1 MNEYPFNLRG
11 KQERFSG
18 LGRKDGKTTKSRE
31 FELSQGII
39 IAKIEHH
46 GYSDFDL
53 KFVPTDDSTATT
65 GVAAGATAGAV
76 IGSFIPVLGT
86 IIGGVVGAGIG
97 GAIGDSIAGWKPGGY
112 TGQFSTWAF
121 KQVKEGGEDCLP
133 PGKYRLEVESKDRW
147 TCDFIQPA
155 LGQSFGSFDDNAN
168 NGDAG
173 IYFWGPRMSG
183 AQLLLATIHHNG
195 IGDFS
200 CAAYSVDGTH
210 HWMFEEEGQFHIPGH
225 QTQIKPGKEYII
237 SVWADGDWS
246 LNFEEAIQG
255 HNPQTLDEKEIEN
268 VVFRT
273 IFFMFGKMA
282 KADGQVSKDEINFVD
297 AVMIEFDQ
305 DTRKKA
311 IEIFNEGTT
320 KTTPFYEIATEFAQQ
335 YDIEDTHAMLECL
348 VALACADGVLHAI
361 EEQYLKEAVT
371 AFGLSPDFL
380 TQAQKNFLF
389 ETKKGYKNL
398 IRASFLMFG
407 KMAKADGQVSKEKID
422 VVDAVMIEF
431 DQDTQKIAIENFNEG
446 MTTTRSFYEIA
457 AEFAQC
463 DTEDQQAILECLL
476 ALAYAGGV
484 LHAIEE
490 QYLNDT
496 VTAFG
501 LSPDIL
507 TQAREEILP
516 AIIEDYDILGC
527 EPSASNEEL
536 KRHYRELSLQYH
548 PDRISSKDLAPDF
561 LKFAKE
567 KFQEIQNAY
576 EAITE
581 HRKMVNNFRSKKN
594 KNLINI
600 FRLYRNAMNCLQ
612 NLE

>member
-1 MNEYPFNLRG
+1 MDEYPFNLRG

-18 LGRKDGKTTKSRE
+18 LGRKDGETTKSRE

-46 GYSDFDL
+46 GYSDFNL

-65 GVAAGATAGAV
+65 GVAAGATTGAV

-97 GAIGDSIAGWKPGGY
+97 GVIGDSIAGWKPVDY

-121 KQVKEGGEDCLP
+121 KQVKEGGTDCLS

-173 IYFWGPRMSG
+173 IYFWGPRMSSV
-183 AQLLLATIHHNG
+183 QLLLATIHHNG

-210 HWMFEEEGQFHIPGH
+210 YWMFEEEGQFHIPGH
-225 QTQIKPGKEYII
+225 QTEIKPGKEYII
-237 SVWADGDWS
+237 SVWADGAWT
-246 LNFEEAIQG
+246 LNFEEAVQDYAPSQALG
-255 HNPQTLDEKEIEN
+255 EDEKLAILLL
-268 VVFRT
+268 
-273 IFFMFGKMA
+273 MLGKMA
-282 KADGQVSKDEINFVD
+282 KADGQVSKDEIDVVD
-297 AVMIEFDQ
+297 AIVTEFDQ
-305 DTRKKA
+305 DEKKIA
-311 IEIFNEGTT
+311 IEIFNAG
-320 KTTPFYEIATEFAQQ
+320 KTTTRSFYEIVAEFAR
-335 YDIEDTHAMLECL
+335 YDTEDSQAILDL
-348 VALACADGVLHAI
+348 LLAFACVDGVLHAI
-361 EEQYLKEAVT
+361 EEQYLNDAVT
-371 AFGLSPDFL
+371 AFGLSPDIL
-380 TQAQKNFLF
+380 TQTQKKFLLK
-389 ETKKGYKNL
+389 TKKGYKNL
-398 IRASFLMFG
+398 IRALFLMSG
-407 KMAKADGQVSKEKID
+407 KMAKTDLLVSKDEIT
-422 VVDAVMIEF
+422 AIEALIVELEL
-431 DQDTQKIAIENFNEG
+431 DQDEKKIAIEIFNEG

-457 AEFAQC
+457 AEIAQQC
-463 DTEDQQAILECLL
+463 DTEDLQAMLECLL
-476 ALAYAGGV
+476 ALAYADGV

-490 QYLNDT
+490 QYLNDA

-507 TQAREEILP
+507 TQALEEILP
-516 AIIEDYDILGC
+516 DIIEDYNILSC
-527 EPSASNEEL
+527 EPSVSNEEL

-548 PDRISSKDLAPDF
+548 PDVISSKDLAPDF

-581 HRKMVNNFRSKKN
+581 HRKMVNNFQLKKI
-594 KNLINI
+594 KNLVNI
-600 FRLYRNAMNCLQ
+600 FRTYRNVMKSLQ